1 MNIFKNISIRNKLII
16 ASLIPL
22 LALLYYLQIN
32 IRQELSNK
40 NSAQQ
45 VIGDVQE
52 IQEISKVIHEFQKE
66 RSLTLSFLAGNG
78 TKEKESL
85 SDQWESTD
93 KAISSLE
100 KILKEQ
106 NRIIQNYSNLDS
118 LPSVRAK
125 VTAVKPVAEIDVF
138 YTGFKANLLEEVST
152 ILRNSKNL
160 TLKNYFEEYLFL
172 LYAKD
177 FMAQMRGELGGVLTA
192 GKFDGMAY
200 GSFASI
206 KGKHDINLQR
216 FKKIASPEIKD
227 FFDRRYQGPFIQQT
241 YGVID
246 SAFNDPS
253 FTNFKPDFDT
263 WWSVATSSINS
274 LKEIEDYS
282 IGIIGQKAN
291 DELSFAN
298 ANVMRN
304 AIIAALIILL
314 IIVIVTA
321 TVKGIIS
328 SISKIKEAADS
339 MAKGN
344 VDVVLDIKTKDE
356 IGDLAASFNV
366 MRSNLRNLL
375 LENDSKNWLLT
386 GNAEINNNM
395 RGEKEAR
402 ELSQSIINQI
412 CTYLDARIGA
422 IYLYENGQLCLTG
435 SYAFQFRKQNANV
448 FKPGEGLV
456 GQAALEKKMIVF
468 TEVPEDYI
476 KINSGLGNTT
486 PKNIIVLP
494 LLLAGEVKG
503 VIELGSV
510 REFSEMHL
518 QFLEAIAEN
527 IAIAI
532 AASLNRETLTASL
545 LQIQLQKA
553 ETEKISFEL
562 NQQVSCLNNAAIVS
576 MTDANGDVTY
586 VNDTFCKISKFSR
599 EELIGKNHRIL
610 KSGKQPDGLF
620 VGMWKAIS
628 TGRIW
633 NGEIHNKAKD
643 GTFYWVDTT
652 ITPFKGID
660 GKIEKYVAIRF
671 DITERK
677 EQAEKLKNLLE
688 ETQKQA
694 EELQAQQE
702 ELKQSNEELHE
713 KTEMLESSEAELK
726 AQQEELQ
733 QTNEELEEKASLLE
747 EQKEKLENAK
757 MDIENKARELEATS
771 RYKSEFLA
779 NMSHEL
785 RTPLN
790 SILILSQLL
799 SENKS
804 KVLGDKEVEFSKNIY
819 NSGADLLNLI
829 NEILDLSKVESG
841 KIELDIAEVPFAEID
856 TEVNSMFSEVA
867 KNKSIDFT
875 IRHKEGDLKFLTTD
889 KQRLEQ
895 ILRNLLS
902 NAFKFTPKGGK
913 VTLSIERAA
922 SNTSYKNSKLYS
934 VPVIV
939 AISVADTG
947 IGIPNNKLGIVF
959 EAFQQADGSTKRQYG
974 GTGLGLS
981 ISRELANALGGE
993 IHAKSEEGKGSRFTL
1008 YLPLQF
1014 DASVMASV
1022 ERKEEIKEKK
1032 NEHPPKQN
1040 QVEKFQVEK
1049 GEVNDDRYNIQENDK
1064 VILIMED
1071 DKDFSHALLDFVRDR
1086 NYKGIV
1092 AAQGNTGLS
1101 YARHYKPDAILL
1113 DMKLPVM
1120 EGTEVLK
1127 HLKKDPDLRHV
1138 PVQIISGYDRRKE
1151 GLDLGAFDFIRKPV
1165 SKDDLTNAFDKI
1177 EDFVSKK
1184 LKKLLIVEDN
1194 DMQNK
1199 AIRELIGNGDVKSI
1213 SAYSGKE
1220 AYEMMTKEDY
1230 DCVIVDLGLPDMSG
1244 FDLLEKIKTDSRL
1257 SRVPIIVY
1265 TGKDLSK
1272 EENARLMKYANT
1284 VVLKTANSH
1293 ERLLDETMLFLHRV
1307 ESKLPKEKQ
1316 NIIRKLH
1323 KTDEVLRNKK
1333 VLVVDDDI
1341 RNIYSL
1347 TNVLEE
1353 EGMNC
1358 LTAENGIAAIKMLKE
1373 NPGIELVL
1381 MDVMMPE
1388 MDGYEATKEI
1398 RGISKFSKL
1407 PVIALTAKAMKGDR
1421 EKCLASGM
1429 SDYIAKPVNID
1440 QLLSLMRVWLYR

>member
-66 RSLTLSFLAGNG
+66 RALTLSFLVGNG

-106 NRIIQNYSNLDS
+106 NRTIQNYSNLDS
-118 LPSVRAK
+118 LLSVRAK
-125 VTAVKPVAEIDVF
+125 VNAVKPVAEIDVF

-200 GSFASI
+200 GSFASVM
-206 KGKHDINLQR
+206 GKHDINLQR

-241 YGVID
+241 YGIID

-321 TVKGIIS
+321 TVKGIVN
-328 SISKIKEAADS
+328 SINQLKEAAER
-339 MAKGN
+339 MAKGDVSAFLN
-344 VDVVLDIKTKDE
+344 VTAKDE
-356 IGDLAASFNV
+356 LGELANSFNEMIGV
-366 MRSNLRNLL
+366 TKNFSDIADTIGKGDYSPVIKVRSEADTLGLALDKMKNNLQKLSK
-375 LENDSKNWLLT
+375 ENATRTWLLT
-386 GNAEINNNM
+386 GNSELNDKI
-395 RGEKEAR
+395 RGEKGVKDLA
-402 ELSQSIINQI
+402 QDVIIYLT
-412 CTYLDARIGA
+412 TYLKAQIGA
-422 IYLYENGQLCLTG
+422 VYLQENGELTLAG
-435 SYAFQFRKQNANV
+435 SYAFQHRKENANS
-448 FKPGEGLV
+448 FKNGQGLI
-456 GQAALEKKMIVF
+456 GQAALEKKAIVF
-468 TEVPEDYI
+468 SEIPDDYI
-476 KINSGLGNTT
+476 RINSGLGNSI
-486 PKNIIVLP
+486 PKSIIVFPFLYE
-494 LLLAGEVKG
+494 GEVKG
-503 VIELGSV
+503 VIEIGAAH
-510 REFSEMHL
+510 EFSDLDM
-518 QFLEAIAEN
+518 QFLDMVGENVAIAFN
-527 IAIAI
+527 
-532 AASLNRETLTASL
+532 ASE
-545 LQIQLQKA
+545 
-553 ETEKISFEL
+553 
-562 NQQVSCLNNAAIVS
+562 
-576 MTDANGDVTY
+576 
-586 VNDTFCKISKFSR
+586 SR
-599 EELIGKNHRIL
+599 
-610 KSGKQPDGLF
+610 
-620 VGMWKAIS
+620 
-628 TGRIW
+628 T
-633 NGEIHNKAKD
+633 
-643 GTFYWVDTT
+643 
-652 ITPFKGID
+652 
-660 GKIEKYVAIRF
+660 
-671 DITERK
+671 
-677 EQAEKLKNLLE
+677 KLKELLD
-688 ETQKQA
+688 ETQQQA

-713 KTEMLESSEAELK
+713 KTEMLERSEAELK

-757 MDIENKARELEATS
+757 LDIENKARELEATS

-939 AISVADTG
+939 AISVSDTG
-947 IGIPNNKLGIVF
+947 IGIPNDKLGIVF

-993 IHAKSEEGKGSRFTL
+993 IHAESEEGKGSRFTL

-1022 ERKEEIKEKK
+1022 ERNVEIKEKK

-1040 QVEKFQVEK
+1040 QVEK

-1071 DKDFSHALLDFVRDR
+1071 DKDFSQALLDFVRDR

-1199 AIRELIGNGDVKSI
+1199 AIRELIGNGDVKST
-1213 SAYSGKE
+1213 SAYSGQE

-1257 SRVPIIVY
+1257 SKVPIIVY